1 MKVPTLSDLPLAM
14 ILFQTYKINT
24 MVNSFLLTGDKYM
37 PEMHLRKVGFTYISC
52 GSLSK
57 NKKWT

>member
-14 ILFQTYKINT
+14 ILFQTYKINK
-24 MVNSFLLTGDKYM
+24 MVNNFLLTGDKYM
-37 PEMHLRKVGFTYISC
+37 PEMHLGNVGFTYISC
-52 GSLSK
+52 GSLTK

>member
-1 MKVPTLSDLPLAM
+1 MKVPTLSDLPLAL

-24 MVNSFLLTGDKYM
+24 MVNNFLLTGDKYM
-37 PEMHLRKVGFTYISC
+37 PEMQLRKVGFTYISC

-57 NKKWT
+57 NKK